1 MDKFESQFAELDV
14 RAGVVEN
21 SMGSAMSSSMPEG
34 QIDAL
39 LNEVGRTTISLH
51 ALPNFTQSLN
61 FPSPSLPP
69 GPRCSLC
76 AQVAEENNMEVVS
89 QAADVPT
96 AMPGA
101 RENVGDLSVEANSD
115 LERRLQE
122 LRSG

>member
-1 MDKFESQFAELDV
+1 
-14 RAGVVEN
+14 
-21 SMGSAMSSSMPEG
+21 
-34 QIDAL
+34 
-39 LNEVGRTTISLH
+39 
-51 ALPNFTQSLN
+51 
-61 FPSPSLPP
+61 
-69 GPRCSLC
+69 
-76 AQVAEENNMEVVS
+76 MEVVS